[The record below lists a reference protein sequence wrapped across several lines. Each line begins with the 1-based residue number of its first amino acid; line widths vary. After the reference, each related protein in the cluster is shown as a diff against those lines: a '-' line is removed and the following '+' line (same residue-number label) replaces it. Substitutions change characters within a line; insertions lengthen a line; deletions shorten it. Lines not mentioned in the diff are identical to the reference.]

1 MTDPVT
7 DLASGPVPARVDPH
21 RVHALIVGV
30 EHYDAGP
37 AWDLPGPARDAVR
50 FHRLLRDAGV
60 PDSQLRLHLAPL
72 PPYDPGL
79 PHGPADQ
86 ATLRRV
92 LVRELPLAQ
101 GDILWVWWGG
111 HGVLDRSG
119 RLRLFCA
126 DATTADKLGIDLDS
140 ALERYAGDAV
150 PGLARQMW
158 VVDACETFEEDLALR
173 EQLPPDALPVG
184 RRNLA
189 HQQTLLRAAGR
200 GRAAANDPVR
210 GTGLFSDILLGLL
223 ADRDAVLPAPPD
235 PEELFPAVRTRIG
248 ALREAGRTLQYPEIR
263 LQSPERTETLLQ
275 PAPPPSA
282 PSAPSTPPA
291 PSSAGRPVSP
301 LLRAVDALM
310 AYPLMADPVERQAV
324 VAALDP
330 RDTQTLARHTKAR
343 TDATYL
349 LNHLAKRGTQ
359 ALWELYDAVVSV
371 DDDSERKSVLE
382 AALREFEERNGRRS
396 LPG

>member
-1 MTDPVT
+1 MSAASPSRGDP
-7 DLASGPVPARVDPH
+7 A

-30 EHYDAGP
+30 EAYDAGP

-50 FHRLLRDAGV
+50 FHRLLRTAGV
-60 PDSQLRLHLAPL
+60 PEHQLRLHLAPL
-72 PPYDPGL
+72 PPHVPEL
-79 PHGPADQ
+79 PYAAADH

-92 LVRELPLAQ
+92 LVRELALAQ

-158 VVDACETFEEDLALR
+158 VVDACETFEEDLAFR

-184 RRNLA
+184 GRNLV
-189 HQQTLLRAAGR
+189 HHQTLLRAAGR

-210 GTGLFSDILLGLL
+210 GTGLFSDVLLGLL
-223 ADRDAVLPAPPD
+223 ADRAAVLPAPPD
-235 PEELFPAVRTRIG
+235 PEELFPAVRARIG

-263 LQSPERTETLLQ
+263 LQSPERTETL
-275 PAPPPSA
+275 PPSA
-282 PSAPSTPPA
+282 PPSAARPA
-291 PSSAGRPVSP
+291 SP

-310 AYPLMADPVERQAV
+310 AYPLMADPAERQAV

-330 RDTQTLARHTKAR
+330 SHTATLPRHTKAR
-343 TDATYL
+343 TDATHL
-349 LNHLAKRGTQ
+349 LNHLAKRPAE
-359 ALWELYDAVVSV
+359 ALWSLYDAVVSV
-371 DDDSERKSVLE
+371 DDDPGRGAELE
-382 AALREFEERNGRRS
+382 AALGEFGEWFRR
-396 LPG
+396 PRDRR